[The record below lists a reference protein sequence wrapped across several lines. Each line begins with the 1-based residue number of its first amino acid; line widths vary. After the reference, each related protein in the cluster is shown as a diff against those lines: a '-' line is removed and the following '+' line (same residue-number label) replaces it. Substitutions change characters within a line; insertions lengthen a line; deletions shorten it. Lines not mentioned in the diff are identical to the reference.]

1 MTEDNTVTVSGTTS
15 GVENGQTVTV
25 TLSDGVNPDVVTT
38 ATVTGGVWT
47 AADAD
52 ISGLNNGSI
61 TVHADVSDFAGNP
74 AAQASH
80 TLTLDNVAPSIAID
94 ATLEGDNIVNASEDN
109 TVTVSGT
116 TSGVENGQTVT
127 VTLSDGVNP
136 DVVTTATVTGGVW
149 TAADADISGLN
160 NGSITVHADVSD
172 FAGNPAAQASHTLT
186 LDNVAPSIAIDATLE
201 GDNIVNASEDNT
213 VTVSGTTSG
222 VENGQNRDGHVSDG
236 VNPDVV
242 TTATVTGGVWTAAD
256 ADISGLNNGSITVH
270 ADVSDFAG
278 NPAAQASHTL
288 TLDNVAPSI
297 AIDATLEG
305 DNIVNAS
312 EDDTVTVSGTT
323 SGVENGQTVT
333 VTLSD
338 GVNPDVVTTATVTG
352 GVWTAADAD
361 ISGLNNGSITVHADV
376 SDFAGNPAAQASH
389 TLTLDNVAP
398 DVAITLSD
406 DAITTGETAT
416 VTFTFSEVPTNFSI
430 ADVTYDTSNG
440 SLTGPTQNF
449 GIDLSGKTWTAT
461 FTPNPGVIDNGNTIT
476 VGTAWQELRWQCAN

>member
-1 MTEDNTVTVSGTTS
+1 MTVTLSDGVNPDVVTTATVTGGVWTAADADISGLDDGSSGPCRRVRFLPATRRRRRSHTLTLDNVAPSIAIDATLEGDNIVNASEDNTVTVSGTTS

-222 VENGQNRDGHVSDG
+222 VENGQ
-236 VNPDVV
+236 
-242 TTATVTGGVWTAAD
+242 
-256 ADISGLNNGSITVH
+256 
-270 ADVSDFAG
+270 
-278 NPAAQASHTL
+278 
-288 TLDNVAPSI
+288 
-297 AIDATLEG
+297 
-305 DNIVNAS
+305 
-312 EDDTVTVSGTT
+312 
-323 SGVENGQTVT
+323 TVT

-389 TLTLDNVAP
+389 TLTLDNVGAL
-398 DVAITLSD
+398 DCDRRHAGRRQHRQCVRGQHGHGLRH
-406 DAITTGETAT
+406 
-416 VTFTFSEVPTNFSI
+416 
-430 ADVTYDTSNG
+430 
-440 SLTGPTQNF
+440 
-449 GIDLSGKTWTAT
+449 DLW
-461 FTPNPGVIDNGNTIT
+461 
-476 VGTAWQELRWQCAN
+476 R